1 MKNIFGKA
9 EMKKDPIQ
17 TNGLKSCDAEEPSN
31 IVFLFFNF
39 FELLI
44 IAMFYKFLL
53 VKSNICPIR
62 KLLIICPGVLRQ
74 KWKDELKK
82 NMPEFREEKLTRYEK
97 EYGLPDYDTQIL
109 TQTKQIADLFEQT
122 VALGADA
129 KKVSNWLMG
138 ETMRLSREKNMD
150 LDKIKITSKNL
161 AAFLAM
167 VEKKEISG
175 TVAKEVFEVMFM
187 DNVDPIAYVEDN
199 KLKTECDDGKLNDVI
214 LQIIK
219 DNPKCVEEYRGGKIK
234 AIGALVGQTM
244 KAMGGKADPVT
255 IRQIIEDELS

>member
-1 MKNIFGKA
+1 
-9 EMKKDPIQ
+9 
-17 TNGLKSCDAEEPSN
+17 
-31 IVFLFFNF
+31 
-39 FELLI
+39 
-44 IAMFYKFLL
+44 
-53 VKSNICPIR
+53 
-62 KLLIICPGVLRQ
+62 
-74 KWKDELKK
+74 
-82 NMPEFREEKLTRYEK
+82 
-97 EYGLPDYDTQIL
+97 
-109 TQTKQIADLFEQT
+109 
-122 VALGADA
+122 
-129 KKVSNWLMG
+129 MG

-219 DNPKCVEEYRGGKIK
+219 DNPKCVEEYRGGKTK